1 MYFIFA
7 LIIYFAYKQYSGKN
21 NGHYGFIKFVS
32 IFFIATS
39 ALRHMFCSVDTW
51 GYIRNLQNSFNKSW
65 TEIFDYFWI
74 NYFQPGIYGKDPG
87 YYVFE
92 KALGSITS
100 EPQIFFLILALLVFL
115 PIYHIWRNYSASTF
129 QTLVSALFYLTFF
142 YAYVPNSAARQA
154 IAIGFVL
161 MAYLAYERKTKKGY
175 ILSALLVFVASL
187 FHQSAL
193 IVLSIPIACFVF
205 KKPKL
210 LIYGSIVAFV
220 TMLFVYQMVGE
231 FLGAYNEVYD
241 RYNEVGYYA
250 SVGRKPY
257 LSIIFY
263 ALFFFIVLLNYRY
276 ETEYERY
283 KILYVGGALSFVLM
297 PILWLDPSAVR
308 LVSYFGI
315 WFSLLVPHSIDI
327 APAKHRTTYVMI
339 VLAALFLRLL
349 ISQSNYAFF
358 WQDIPMPSVYL

>member
-1 MYFIFA
+1 
-7 LIIYFAYKQYSGKN
+7 
-21 NGHYGFIKFVS
+21 
-32 IFFIATS
+32 
-39 ALRHMFCSVDTW
+39 
-51 GYIRNLQNSFNKSW
+51 
-65 TEIFDYFWI
+65 
-74 NYFQPGIYGKDPG
+74 
-87 YYVFE
+87 
-92 KALGSITS
+92 
-100 EPQIFFLILALLVFL
+100 
-115 PIYHIWRNYSASTF
+115 
-129 QTLVSALFYLTFF
+129 
-142 YAYVPNSAARQA
+142 
-154 IAIGFVL
+154 
-161 MAYLAYERKTKKGY
+161 
-175 ILSALLVFVASL
+175 
-187 FHQSAL
+187 
-193 IVLSIPIACFVF
+193 
-205 KKPKL
+205 
-210 LIYGSIVAFV
+210 
-220 TMLFVYQMVGE
+220 MLFVYQMVGE